1 MKVNKF
7 NIHWQIVRARAKDI
21 KDVSTKIHYVMV
33 FLKNN
38 ANIYNYERVMNWL
51 VMTALAYGDDK
62 KVLFAAEVKYLKDYK
77 SNYSSDVDSD
87 NDLSVVS
94 DADLMK
100 VYNDLKKRKY
110 GFQFKT
116 VPKDHVAF
124 MNDLES
130 EIEKRKSR

>member
-130 EIEKRKSR
+130 EIEERKSR